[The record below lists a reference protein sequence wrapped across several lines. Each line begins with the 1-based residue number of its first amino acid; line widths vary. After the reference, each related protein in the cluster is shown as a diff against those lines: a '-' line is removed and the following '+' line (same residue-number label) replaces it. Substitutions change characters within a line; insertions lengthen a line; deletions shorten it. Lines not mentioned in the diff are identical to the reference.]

1 VADNMFI
8 VRFPYAQLIQEWNC
22 FNPINMRTIKAKI
35 QIDPWNGVVGTKA
48 ELQQAWFSVR
58 GFPMIKGV

>member
-35 QIDPWNGVVGTKA
+35 QIDPWNEVVGTKA
-48 ELQQAWFSVR
+48 ELQQA
-58 GFPMIKGV
+58 